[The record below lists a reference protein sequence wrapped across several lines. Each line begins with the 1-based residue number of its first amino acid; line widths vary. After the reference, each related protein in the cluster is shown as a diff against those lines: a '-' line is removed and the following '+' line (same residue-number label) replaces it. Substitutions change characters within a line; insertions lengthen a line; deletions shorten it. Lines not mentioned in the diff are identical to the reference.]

1 MYHRLEASVDYVPIQ
16 TMPCQKKAQ
25 LSSQQLLKLDERN
38 ILSGNL
44 VLLVVSCM
52 MNIPRKALLQANR
65 GAAEISL
72 ARQTAMYL
80 MHTVLSRPYHDVA
93 DYFSR
98 DRTTV
103 SHACRLVEDL
113 RDDSEYEKQ
122 IIQMEELLTTSRAL
136 SDLANTEIVEVN

>member
-1 MYHRLEASVDYVPIQ
+1 MYHRLEANVDYVPIRSL
-16 TMPCQKKAQ
+16 TCQNKDRHFRHSLANV
-25 LSSQQLLKLDERN
+25 DERN
-38 ILSGNL
+38 QLSGNL

-65 GAAEISL
+65 GTAEISL

-80 MHTVLSRPYHDVA
+80 MHTVLSRSYHDVS
-93 DYFSR
+93 DYFGR

-122 IIQMEELLTTSRAL
+122 VTQMEELLTTSRAL
-136 SDLANTEIVEVN
+136 SDLANTEITEAN